1 MSAHVLTL
9 GSLFSGCGGGDIG
22 LEKAGMLLK
31 WQCEVE
37 PNCLA
42 VLERHWPGV
51 RRIRDIK
58 AFVKLLKYHLKTGN
72 YEALDRLRTDVISGG
87 SPCQDLSVAGLR
99 AGMAGERSGL
109 FRDMVRIFRI
119 LRPTTVIW
127 ENVPGVLSSNG
138 GADFARV
145 IGYFTGVIPAVPVNG
160 WGTAGIFKALP
171 GLWHVSYRMLD
182 SRYFGVAQRR
192 RRVFLIASLR
202 TDCAAKVLFEPESL
216 LGNVAPR
223 GKSRED
229 TTGAVTGSLGGGGA
243 DDTRAQAGMYIPD
256 VAGTLSAEGFDGG
269 TTADGR
275 GAPIVAGT
283 LQSNGKAAGS
293 ATQQDAESGMLVA
306 FGGNDTRRPIDVATA
321 CLNHGARQDFESETI
336 LVEEKPISFHGSQ
349 DPCVSG
355 EVTNALGTNNGL
367 EACVRIPIDLRN
379 ASRTKDRDEMNRQGT
394 GVGKA
399 GDPAH
404 TVTGKHN
411 AVAVSMRGREGGTTA
426 EVGGEV
432 STALRGGGGGGSKA
446 HVMAFDTTQV
456 TSKTN
461 KSKPKAGDP
470 CHTMNAAAHPPAI
483 EFGVRTSNTS
493 SNGIGVQE
501 ESSHTLDGSGPPAI
515 AIQENALRANPNSGA
530 QGTGYQ
536 EELGFTVE
544 ARHTPQSV
552 NISAGVRRLTPR
564 ECERLQG
571 FRDDHTR
578 WRADGSEVSDSARYR
593 MIGNAWT
600 STVAAWVGYRIMK
613 ICVPDYLTNLKK
625 RFNTTT

>member
-87 SPCQDLSVAGLR
+87 SPCQNLSVAGLR

-109 FRDMVRIFRI
+109 FRDMVRICRI

-216 LGNVAPR
+216 LGNFVPR

-283 LQSNGKAAGS
+283 LQSSGKAAGS
-293 ATQQDAESGMLVA
+293 ATQQDAKSGMLVA
-306 FGGNDTRRPIDVATA
+306 FGGGNTRGPIDVATA
-321 CLNHGARQDFESETI
+321 ACLSHGARQDFESETI

-367 EACVRIPIDLRN
+367 EACVSIPIDLRN

-394 GVGKA
+394 GVGK
-399 GDPAH
+399 
-404 TVTGKHN
+404 
-411 AVAVSMRGREGGTTA
+411 
-426 EVGGEV
+426 
-432 STALRGGGGGGSKA
+432 
-446 HVMAFDTTQV
+446 
-456 TSKTN
+456 
-461 KSKPKAGDP
+461 
-470 CHTMNAAAHPPAI
+470 
-483 EFGVRTSNTS
+483 
-493 SNGIGVQE
+493 
-501 ESSHTLDGSGPPAI
+501 
-515 AIQENALRANPNSGA
+515 
-530 QGTGYQ
+530 
-536 EELGFTVE
+536 
-544 ARHTPQSV
+544 
-552 NISAGVRRLTPR
+552 AGVRRLTPR